1 MTFVL
6 VPKHPVHGLREG
18 WIHLIHQG
26 LHLRWEETAAVVLS
40 LLFIAGT
47 HLAPIHKGDFSAH
60 QVGINRLRKLRTVG
74 LLMTLW
80 NVYIVCAT
88 VTGIDVT
95 QKQHWVLHVTP
106 LFFFFNILEGWKDNK
121 KNLEFYDVFIYP
133 RIHLRGMFLWCT
145 EHFLSLE

>member
-1 MTFVL
+1 M
-6 VPKHPVHGLREG
+6 
-18 WIHLIHQG
+18 
-26 LHLRWEETAAVVLS
+26 RWEETAAVVLS

-106 LFFFFNILEGWKDNK
+106 LFFFKHFGRLE
-121 KNLEFYDVFIYP
+121 
-133 RIHLRGMFLWCT
+133 R
-145 EHFLSLE
+145 